1 LAGAICADV
10 SGLAR
15 TRPAAAIAAIVVDI
29 MTGNLALGCS
39 HAASATRPRATSTYS
54 LEFLLA
60 RMKIRTSAYR
70 RDVAD
75 DVTGAVRVAPFY
87 DLVSTLLYVPKD
99 GLALTLNG
107 SADWPKS
114 LDAPRLNPLRSC
126 PWP

>member
-1 LAGAICADV
+1 L
-10 SGLAR
+10 LAR
-15 TRPAAAIAAIVVDI
+15 GV
-29 MTGNLALGCS
+29 GNK
-39 HAASATRPRATSTYS
+39 TSGNTD
-54 LEFLLA
+54 LFPGVLLA

-75 DVTGAVRVAPFY
+75 DVTGAVRLAPVY
-87 DLVSTLLYVPKD
+87 DLVSTLLYVPKV

-114 LDAPRLNPLRSC
+114 LDAPRPNPLRSC